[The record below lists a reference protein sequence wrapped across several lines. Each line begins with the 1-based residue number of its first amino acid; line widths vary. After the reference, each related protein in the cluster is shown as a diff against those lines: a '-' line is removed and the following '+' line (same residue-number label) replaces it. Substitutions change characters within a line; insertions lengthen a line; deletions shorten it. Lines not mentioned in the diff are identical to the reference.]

1 MVECEDG
8 SKNWVPLEDIKISNN
23 IEVEEYATGNRIEEE
38 PDLKLWV
45 KDVLMRRNCIIEK
58 FKYKYWCT
66 THNFGV
72 DVPK

>member
-8 SKNWVPLEDIKISNN
+8 STNSVPLEDIKISNN

-45 KDVLMRRNCIIEK
+45 KDVLMRRNCIIGK
-58 FKYKYWCT
+58 FK
-66 THNFGV
+66 
-72 DVPK
+72 